1 MHLPVMIHHFLQSHK
16 QSNLKANAEP
26 DIAENLHTDKKE
38 EDEEEGEGDDGEKE
52 EVAIGKE
59 RMSRIQSM
67 FSGEKK
73 NMEEDGV
80 LTSPSCTDFNELLDE
95 GWILCFAKK
104 QPFLKNHYPPQ
115 NPLLSV
121 PGLVSANLHRFTSG
135 NLRRTSQ
142 DCGSPRRTSVD
153 TVGIDKKHIEAV
165 ASKFEGSA
173 NSKEPLE
180 PLAKG
185 KSMRLRGAEDVFQHS
200 KILMPSTQ
208 DLRNDCLHRQ
218 GRVHGLC
225 EV

>member
-16 QSNLKANAEP
+16 QSNLKANADP
-26 DIAENLHTDKKE
+26 RIAENLHTDKKE

-104 QPFLKNHYPPQ
+104 KKT
-115 NPLLSV
+115 LSQK
-121 PGLVSANLHRFTSG
+121 P
-135 NLRRTSQ
+135 
-142 DCGSPRRTSVD
+142 
-153 TVGIDKKHIEAV
+153 
-165 ASKFEGSA
+165 
-173 NSKEPLE
+173 
-180 PLAKG
+180 
-185 KSMRLRGAEDVFQHS
+185 
-200 KILMPSTQ
+200 
-208 DLRNDCLHRQ
+208 
-218 GRVHGLC
+218 
-225 EV
+225 